1 MGLDYIRRD
10 TGKSWRKRWNGGL
23 DRLKSPTLLDLFITE
38 ASHKVTVELVPGA
51 QVSIGDACLIERGKA
66 ELAVTK
72 GLHAVGRIRN
82 PAIEINAAVAAGKGF
97 VEAHVTHV
105 GLFGDTAE
113 VNFR

>member
-10 TGKSWRKRWNGGL
+10 TGKPWRKRWNGGL
-23 DRLKSPTLLDLFITE
+23 DRLKSPTLFDLSITE
-38 ASHKVTVELVPGA
+38 ASHRVTVELAPGA
-51 QVSIGDACLIERGKA
+51 RVSIGDTCLVERSSG

-82 PAIEINAAVAAGKGF
+82 PASEINAAVATGKGF

-113 VNFR
+113 VNFK

>member
-10 TGKSWRKRWNGGL
+10 TGKSWKKRWNGGL
-23 DRLKSPTLLDLFITE
+23 NRLKSPTLLDLSITE
-38 ASHKVTVELVPGA
+38 ASHKVTIELSAGA
-51 QVSIGDACLIERGKA
+51 RLDLGDTCLVERGSG
-66 ELAVTK
+66 EFAVTK

-82 PAIEINAAVAAGKGF
+82 PGNEIAAAVSAGKGF
-97 VEAHVTHV
+97 VEARVTHV

>member
-10 TGKSWRKRWNGGL
+10 TGKPWKKRWNGGL
-23 DRLKSPTLLDLFITE
+23 DRLKRPTLLDLSITE
-38 ASHKVTVELVPGA
+38 ASHKVTVDLIPGA
-51 QVSIGDACLIERGKA
+51 RVNIGDTCLVERGSG

-82 PAIEINAAVAAGKGF
+82 PAIEINSTVAAGKGF
-97 VEAHVTHV
+97 VEASVTHV

-113 VNFR
+113 LNFK